1 LTALR
6 KDCLVFK
13 ELPLYIDDTP
23 ALSIQRLRS
32 KAFRMKREYG
42 IKLLVLDYL
51 QLMDGAQEGDNRE
64 QEISKISRGLKKLAK
79 ELEIPIIALSQLSRQ
94 VESRPSKKPQLS
106 DLRDSGAIEQD
117 ADMVIFLLRPE
128 YYNQNSYMYG
138 NEEIHTNGLM
148 VHIIAK
154 FRGGQVGEI
163 RNRWVAETTSIA
175 DWDKPISNDLIKIEN
190 NYNFLND

>member
-1 LTALR
+1 
-6 KDCLVFK
+6 
-13 ELPLYIDDTP
+13 
-23 ALSIQRLRS
+23 
-32 KAFRMKREYG
+32 MKREYG

-128 YYNQNSYMYG
+128 YYNQNTYLYG
-138 NEEIHTNGLM
+138 NEEMNTDGLM
-148 VHIIAK
+148 LHIIAK
-154 FRGGQVGEI
+154 FRGGQVGEL
-163 RNRWVAETTSIA
+163 RNRWIAETTSIA
-175 DWDKPISNDLIKIEN
+175 DWDRPASNDLIKKIEN